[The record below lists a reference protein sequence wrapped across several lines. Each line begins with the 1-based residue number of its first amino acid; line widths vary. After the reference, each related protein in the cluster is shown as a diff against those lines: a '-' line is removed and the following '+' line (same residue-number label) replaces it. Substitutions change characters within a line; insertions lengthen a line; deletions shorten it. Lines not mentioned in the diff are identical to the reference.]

1 MTISSQLETL
11 HGELDEIEAEILD
24 TEKALA
30 AAQEPADIALLRQRL
45 LDLGKK
51 MNLRLEQQNR
61 LLRQA
66 SGEQWLPR
74 YL

>member
-1 MTISSQLETL
+1 MTIPSQLETL
-11 HGELDEIEAEILD
+11 RGEIDEIKAEILD
-24 TEKALA
+24 TKKALA

-45 LDLGKK
+45 LDLGEQN
-51 MNLRLEQQNR
+51 NLRLEQQNR